1 MDLMARYPDGYFD
14 LAIVDPPYGT
24 MHCAW
29 DDAADLEKWIGEIYR
44 VLKKD
49 GTLICFGQQPMFSRV
64 VSIMGNRFSH
74 ELIWEKTMKGG
85 FLNANRMPLREHENI
100 AISKVK
106 KAVHYKRIDV
116 FDPNKKPRNRIRK
129 NDKDVN
135 AKQYGDQKNR
145 PDYVDTGHLAPGSI
159 VRISNWNGAIFGDN
173 FNATIHPTQKPVE
186 IYHWLLAHYARP
198 GAHVLDCFLGSM
210 SIAIACHDYG
220 FDLTGCELDP
230 EYYAA
235 AMKRVN
241 AHVAQQKL
249 F

>member
-1 MDLMARYPDGYFD
+1 
-14 LAIVDPPYGT
+14 

-29 DDAADLEKWIGEIYR
+29 DDATDLEKWITEIYR
-44 VLKKD
+44 VLKPD

-64 VSIMGNRFSH
+64 VNAMGNRFSH

-100 AISKVK
+100 AVSKVK
-106 KAVHYKRIDV
+106 KAVYYKRIDV
-116 FDPNKKPRNRIRK
+116 FDPNKKQRNRVRK
-129 NDKDVN
+129 NNKDVS
-135 AKQYGDQKNR
+135 AKQYGEQKNR
-145 PDYVDTGHLAPGSI
+145 PNYISTGHLAPGSI
-159 VRISNWNGAIFGDN
+159 VRVSNWNGGGFGDTT
-173 FNATIHPTQKPVE
+173 NATIHPTQKPVE

-198 GAHVLDCFLGSM
+198 GAQVLDCFLGSG

-220 FDLTGCELDP
+220 YDLTGCELDP

-235 AMKRVN
+235 AMKRIE
-241 AHVAQQKL
+241 AHRAQGRL